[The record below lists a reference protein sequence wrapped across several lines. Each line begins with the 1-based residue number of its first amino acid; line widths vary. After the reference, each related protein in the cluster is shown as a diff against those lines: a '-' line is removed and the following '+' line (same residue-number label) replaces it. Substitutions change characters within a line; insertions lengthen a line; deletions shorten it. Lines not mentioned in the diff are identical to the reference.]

1 MTAPRSPLAFFL
13 LTFALSVPFWLLGAW
28 NPTPEGALI
37 GLPLSALQLVCPFLA
52 AVILVYRAGGGA
64 DVRRLLAHAVSPRG
78 IAPVWYLP
86 ILLLMPA
93 IYLLAY
99 GIQRLLGRPL
109 PGLQFPLG
117 TLLALFVVLLI
128 AALAEEIG
136 WMGYATDPLQ
146 ARWGALGAAIILGLV
161 WAAFH
166 LVADLQGGHAL
177 GWIAWHR
184 SGAVALRV
192 LIAWA
197 YNNTE
202 RSVLAAALL
211 HTSDNVGWQ
220 LMEINGGLYDP
231 MITTPLTVATAAT
244 VTLLWGPAT
253 LARFRRM

>member
-1 MTAPRSPLAFFL
+1 PRSSFACVCLSL
-13 LTFALSVPFWLLGAW
+13 ALSVTFWSRGAW
-28 NPTPEGALI
+28 IPTPERALI
-37 GLPLSALQLVCPFLA
+37 WWPLSALQLVSPFLA
-52 AVILVYRAGGGA
+52 AVILVYREGGGA
-64 DVRRLLAHAVSPRG
+64 GVRRLLARAVSPRG

-109 PGLQFPLG
+109 PGLEFPIG
-117 TLLALFVVLLI
+117 TILVLFVVLLI

-166 LVADLQGGHAL
+166 LVADLQGGHSL
-177 GWIAWHR
+177 DWIAWHR

-197 YNNTE
+197 YSNTG

-231 MITTPLTVATAAT
+231 VITTPLTAIAAAT

-253 LARFRRM
+253 LARFRRA